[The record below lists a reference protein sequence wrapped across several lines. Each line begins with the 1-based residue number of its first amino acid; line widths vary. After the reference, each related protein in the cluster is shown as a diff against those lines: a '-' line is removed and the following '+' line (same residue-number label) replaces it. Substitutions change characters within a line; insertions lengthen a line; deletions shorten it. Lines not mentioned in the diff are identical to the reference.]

1 MKKNS
6 IKILIGLIILLLFN
20 GLFFGLGGT
29 RRSVTEW
36 LSYGFIHAAFLC
48 LLFTHLLSR
57 QAKGL
62 TVLTASL
69 HLQALLYFFTELTI
83 CCICLYSNPM
93 DPTWPAIAQ
102 ATALAVF
109 LVLQLMSVLAN
120 DATKQSIQK
129 QRCESIRIQS
139 LAIRIQQG
147 MRRLTDPS
155 LRKQVERCYDAVHNT
170 SIESFPEAAE
180 SEQALQ
186 AEVDKLCQ
194 AIDQG
199 HTDEITDCAQ
209 RVCNAVQARNA
220 IIRMCRK

>member
-6 IKILIGLIILLLFN
+6 IKILIGFIILLLFN

-69 HLQALLYFFTELTI
+69 HLQALLYFFAELTI

-129 QRCESIRIQS
+129 QRCESIRIQ
-139 LAIRIQQG
+139 QG
-147 MRRLTDPS
+147 MRRVTDPS

-186 AEVDKLCQ
+186 TEVDRLCQ

-199 HTDEITDCAQ
+199 HINEITDCAQ
-209 RVCNAVQARNA
+209 RICNAVQARNA
-220 IIRMCRK
+220 VIRMCRK